1 MSGVV
6 TLIGAGEL
14 MSATSHLHRAALA
27 RAGSPVRAVFLDTTA
42 GFETNIDAIVQK
54 AVDYYS
60 HHLQTE
66 LHVARYRHGERA
78 SAAESAAAIAEIRA
92 ADFIFAGP
100 GSPTYAV
107 RQWRGSP
114 VWEEIVQRFEAGAQL
129 LFASAASITLGRYT
143 LPVYEMFKAG
153 VDPYWE
159 DGLDLLGR
167 LGLNVAVVPHF
178 NDNSGGENYD
188 SRFCYVGARR
198 FAVLQQQLPADVT
211 ILGIDAYTAITL
223 DPQQRLAAISGQGG
237 LTVIG
242 DGEQRHYGPGN
253 GVPFAALQTNSRG
266 PAQVLAEEQVY
277 TGYEYADDPSGD
289 TGGFVELAHYIE
301 TLDALGEPEK
311 LEIMARLQALREQQ
325 PADTAQGGGQLVE
338 LVLELRQTLRELKQF
353 ALADMTRHRLNELG
367 YEVGDQPG
375 GATWAKR

>member
-27 RAGSPVRAVFLDTTA
+27 RAGKPVRAVFLDTTA

-66 LHVARYRHGERA
+66 LRVARYRHGEKA
-78 SAAESAAAIAEIRA
+78 SAAEAAAAIAEIRE

-107 RQWRGSP
+107 RQWRGSL
-114 VWEEIVQRFEAGAQL
+114 VWDEVVQRFDAGAHL

-143 LPVYEMFKAG
+143 LPVYEIYKAG

-198 FAVLQQQLPADVT
+198 FAVLQQQLPEDVT
-211 ILGIDAYTAITL
+211 VLGIDAYTAITL
-223 DPQQRLAAISGQGG
+223 DPQQQVAVISGQGG

-253 GVPFAALQTNSRG
+253 GVPFQALQTNSRG
-266 PAQVLAEEQVY
+266 PAQVLAGEQVY
-277 TGYEYADDPSGD
+277 SGYEYADDPSED
-289 TGGFVELAHYIE
+289 TGGFAHLTHYIE

-311 LEIMARLQALREQQ
+311 LEIMARLQVLRGQQ
-325 PADTAQGGGQLVE
+325 PADAAQGDGQLVE

-353 ALADMTRHRLNELG
+353 DLADMTRDRLNELG

-375 GATWAKR
+375 GVTWARR